1 MAKSSAKSNPKKTVG
16 RYVDPV
22 ARGRVT
28 KRRPAGSDR
37 SPRWYGPSILGLL
50 ILGILI
56 ITLNYLSVLP
66 GSTSAWYLAAGL
78 VAIFAA
84 FFLASGYN

>member
-1 MAKSSAKSNPKKTVG
+1 MAKSSAKPKPNPKKSVG

-28 KRRPAGSDR
+28 ARRPANADK
-37 SPRWYGPSILGLL
+37 SPRWYILGLL
-50 ILGILI
+50 IFGILV

-66 GSTSAWYLAAGL
+66 GSTSAWYLALGL
-78 VAIFAA
+78 VSIFAA
-84 FFLASGYN
+84 FALATGYK

>member
-1 MAKSSAKSNPKKTVG
+1 MAKSSAKPNPKKSVG

-28 KRRPAGSDR
+28 QRRPASADK
-37 SPRWYGPSILGLL
+37 SSRWHGVAIIGLL
-50 ILGILI
+50 LLGILI

-84 FFLASGYN
+84 FFLATGYK

>member
-28 KRRPAGSDR
+28 KRRPAGADR
-37 SPRWYGPSILGLL
+37 SPHWYGWLILNLL
-50 ILGILI
+50 IFGILI
-56 ITLNYLSVLP
+56 IALNYLSVLP
-66 GSTSAWYLAAGL
+66 GSTSAWYLALGL
-78 VAIFAA
+78 FTIFGA
-84 FFLASGYN
+84 FFLATGYK